1 MMEKMEK
8 YANNLEDLVRERT
21 QLLHEEKQKTE
32 TLLYRMLPK
41 YVQLTDDLGPRL
53 LPSFSFFPFVSVL
66 STSVSQVT
74 AFVFLT

>member
-41 YVQLTDDLGPRL
+41 YVQTTDTIGPRL
-53 LPSFSFFPFVSVL
+53 LPSAVFLLSQLFP
-66 STSVSQVT
+66 SVSQAS